1 MKKILAFVFVCL
13 FFMTAIKAQELVAT
27 ANHFIELLKDEQKAK
42 ALFPF
47 DAEERYT
54 FFFVPRNDR
63 KGITFN
69 ELNAEQ
75 KTAAFSFIQSCLSAQ
90 TVKKVQQIMQME
102 TVLKE
107 IEKRKENDNYRDTG
121 KYYISIF
128 GVPGAKNIWGWRLE
142 GHHTSFHFSAANN
155 KLVSGTPSFLG
166 SNPAIV
172 QNGPKKGLQILK
184 EESDQGFAFL
194 HSLTELQIQKATINS
209 IAPDSIITSNHRV
222 AMLANPQG
230 IMYSELNAAQ
240 KQQLLKLI
248 NVYVHRYT
256 KLFAEDLLKEIQE
269 AGLNN
274 LHFSWAGNTTE
285 AFGKAYYYSIQGPTV
300 IIEFDNSQNNANHIH
315 TILRDLK
322 HDFGGDDLLEHYH
335 ASHKN

>member
-1 MKKILAFVFVCL
+1 MKKISTLIFACL
-13 FFMTAIKAQELVAT
+13 FFVPTLKAQELVAS
-27 ANHFIELLKDEQKAK
+27 ANHFIELLNADQKLK

-69 ELNAEQ
+69 DLSAEQ
-75 KTAAFSFIQSCLSAQ
+75 KTAAFSLIQSCLSAQ

-128 GVPGAKNIWGWRLE
+128 GVPGAKTIWGWRLE

-172 QNGPKKGLQILK
+172 QNGPTKGLQILK

-222 AMLANPQG
+222 AMLASPKG
-230 IMYSELNAAQ
+230 IMYSELNTAQ
-240 KQQLLKLI
+240 KQQLLQLI

-256 KLFAEDLLKEIQE
+256 KLFAEDLLKEIQQ
-269 AGLNN
+269 AGLDN
-274 LHFSWAGNTTE
+274 LHFSWAGNTIE
-285 AFGKAYYYSIQGPTV
+285 EFGKAYYYSIQGPTM

-322 HDFGGDDLLEHYH
+322 HDFGGDDLLEHYR

>member
-1 MKKILAFVFVCL
+1 MKKILSFVFVCL
-13 FFMTAIKAQELVAT
+13 FFVPVIKAQELVAT
-27 ANHFIELLKDEQKAK
+27 ANHFIELLNDEQKVK

-90 TVKKVQQIMQME
+90 TVKKVQQILQME

-240 KQQLLKLI
+240 KQQLLQLI

-256 KLFAEDLLKEIQE
+256 KLFAEDLLKEIQQ